1 MLPKKKR
8 HQVPRSQS
16 NDQSRQWAKLTNRT
30 SRSILFHA
38 DESRLRAE
46 QAARTNSHSR
56 PRTDPPRHE
65 KEPCIVCARRNRAIV
80 FHSAAG
86 RNARRQPARKS
97 TTRIV
102 VAYGL
107 PWAVEG
113 LSKQK
118 DSPIEREIHAEKTQP
133 RRKIERKSVGNLG
146 GLGTE
151 HHGHEHQTVLA
162 RGARLHPPDPAE
174 PGSPHVVQPASES
187 ATGGGR
193 RVLTQEPT
201 SLNRMLR
208 LFESKAFYQNVPAS
222 LNCSEPRARRLPTT
236 NEANPAIDDHP
247 RRA

>member
-1 MLPKKKR
+1 MVEVDRDGTTDEVPRGASSYRSEGVNVLPKEKR
-8 HQVPRSQS
+8 HRYRAPNQK
-16 NDQSRQWAKLTNRT
+16 NQSRQWAKLTNRT

-38 DESRLRAE
+38 DEIRLRAE
-46 QAARTNSHSR
+46 QAARTNNHSR

-65 KEPCIVCARRNRAIV
+65 KEPCIVCARRTRAIV
-80 FHSAAG
+80 SHSAAG

-133 RRKIERKSVGNLG
+133 RRKNERKSVGNLG

-151 HHGHEHQTVLA
+151 HHGHEHQAVLA
-162 RGARLHPPDPAE
+162 RGAWLHPPDPAE

-187 ATGGGR
+187 ATGGG
-193 RVLTQEPT
+193 
-201 SLNRMLR
+201 
-208 LFESKAFYQNVPAS
+208 AA
-222 LNCSEPRARRLPTT
+222 C
-236 NEANPAIDDHP
+236 
-247 RRA
+247 